1 MGRRAI
7 TMVVGLG
14 LTGTVSFVGV
24 VLGGTPPVGLA
35 ATASHVRTVN
45 PADFVRHVTNRYF
58 PLKPGTLLVY
68 RGAEEGQS
76 QLDRVFVTH
85 KTKTILGVRT
95 TVVHDV
101 VRHKGRVLERTFDW
115 YAQDKQGNVW
125 YFGENTRSFENGHV
139 SREGSWKAGRDGAQA
154 GIIMK
159 AHPRVPVAY
168 RQEYYKGHAED
179 QAWVVRR
186 GGKVHVR
193 YRTFRHKLVTFE
205 WSRLEPRIVAKKVY
219 APGVGIALERSM
231 SGPSETSQLVRV
243 RRP

>member
-1 MGRRAI
+1 MRRKAA
-7 TMVVGLG
+7 
-14 LTGTVSFVGV
+14 
-24 VLGGTPPVGLA
+24 VGLA
-35 ATASHVRTVN
+35 ILGATALGAALAGAGTSSAESSKRTAAAAVDPGN
-45 PADFVRHVTNRYF
+45 FVRHVTNPYF
-58 PLKPGTLLVY
+58 PLKPGTRLVY

-76 QLDRVFVTH
+76 QVDRVFVTH

-95 TVVHDV
+95 TVVRDV
-101 VRHKGRVLERTFDW
+101 VSHKGHVLERTFDW
-115 YAQDKQGNVW
+115 YAQDKRGNVW

-159 AHPRVPVAY
+159 AHPHVPVAY

-193 YRTFRHKLVTFE
+193 YGTFRHKLVTFE
-205 WSRLEPRIVAKKVY
+205 WTRLEPGILAKKVY
-219 APGVGIALERSM
+219 APGIGIALERSM
-231 SGPSETSQLVRV
+231 SGPSETSELVRV

>member
-1 MGRRAI
+1 MALLLRR
-7 TMVVGLG
+7 GLE
-14 LTGTVSFVGV
+14 
-24 VLGGTPPVGLA
+24 
-35 ATASHVRTVN
+35 
-45 PADFVRHVTNRYF
+45 
-58 PLKPGTLLVY
+58 
-68 RGAEEGQS
+68 EEGYAVDVAPNATEG
-76 QLDRVFVTH
+76 LH
-85 KTKTILGVRT
+85 LGIECDY
-95 TVVHDV
+95 DV

-115 YAQDKQGNVW
+115 YAQDREGNVW

-159 AHPRVPVAY
+159 AHPHVPVAY